1 MKPTPEVSTVGA
13 CLWHLAGGSDYN
25 IIYVHKMFEDHELV
39 GKVLDVTVCASLGR
53 FQRFSK
59 YL

>member
-1 MKPTPEVSTVGA
+1 
-13 CLWHLAGGSDYN
+13 
-25 IIYVHKMFEDHELV
+25 MFEDHELV